1 MRSLLDIKLEQLVN
15 GYVLTIPPDRANSI
29 LQMLE
34 IAIIKH
40 QQYDE
45 QDVYEMKRM
54 DKNFKLA
61 PSFPEQMSLPF
72 VTTRRRR
79 KTDG

>member
-1 MRSLLDIKLEQLVN
+1 MRSRLDIKLEQLAKD
-15 GYVLTIPPDRANSI
+15 YALRMPAHRANLI
-29 LQMLE
+29 YQMLE
-34 IAIIKH
+34 ILIIKH
-40 QQYDE
+40 QKYDE

-54 DKNFKLA
+54 DKNFKVEITQ
-61 PSFPEQMSLPF
+61 PQQTYLPF